1 MRAYLVIWLLIGALP
16 GFGHPVARGHSLSD
30 TFAVAR
36 PEGKW
41 IIRGTVADSASN
53 QPVPYASLR
62 LVEAESKRAVIG
74 LTTDVNGQFL
84 VEVRP
89 GITCR
94 LEVSSVG
101 FASKSLPVPPPQA
114 DRRTVLTIVMRA
126 TAMAIQE
133 VSVRGSKPV
142 VEEQLDRL
150 VYHADRDLTAQGGL
164 ATDLLRKVP
173 LVTVLPDGGVS
184 VRGAANVK
192 ILVNGRSSVL
202 SNNPAELLRQLPAES
217 IKTIEVITSPSAK
230 YEAEGST
237 LINIVTKRN
246 LAQGLNATL
255 NGGIGST
262 GSNAASSLS
271 MNYKK
276 LSLTSGLTGNWFYNP
291 FAADADV
298 YQLRGADRQRVIS
311 QQASGTIGIQVMNA
325 NAGIEY
331 RLSDKT
337 CLLIGLN
344 HRVRQVRTDRDAQFS
359 TDAGEP
365 TLPAGHYNSLIDSKT
380 NDWNAE
386 YSHTFGKAQQ
396 ELTVSWTGGVTRNQT
411 VATPAPPTQAD
422 IRSQNN
428 EHVFQADYQ
437 HPIRRNWL
445 LETGLRFTTRHISN
459 SLTDSLT
466 DHRLTTL
473 RYHQQ
478 LAAAYVSSQW
488 DLKKK
493 WSLRT
498 GLRLESTTND
508 IQQQMDQRNQRYTN
522 LFPTVLVQKR
532 LKNARS
538 VKMAYGLRMQRP
550 PAQLLNSAVAT
561 TDPISRYAGNPLLL
575 PEQIHTAELSYS
587 TYMKANSIIMSAFVR
602 HTHQPISPYN
612 ALVGTALVTQ
622 YVNLAGQTDIGINL
636 YTSVKTGP
644 RWQTI
649 ATANLYYA
657 ALRGGPGLGNLSNE
671 GANYTLGTLST
682 YDVSKTWAV
691 QLYGGYNSA
700 RIRLQGRDASFSYYQ
715 LSVRKSLPQQRG
727 SIALGIDNPLLRR
740 ATWISYNEAA
750 TFAFRSVAYQ
760 YNRGVRLTVIYRIGK
775 SGPRQE
781 SAKSRERRQSDLKE
795 DQ

>member
-1 MRAYLVIWLLIGALP
+1 MNAYLVIWLLIGTLP
-16 GFGHPVARGHSLSD
+16 GVGYPAARMHSPSD
-30 TFAVAR
+30 TFAVVR
-36 PEGKW
+36 QEGKW
-41 IIRGTVADSASN
+41 LIRGTVADSASK
-53 QPVPYASLR
+53 QPVPFASLR
-62 LVEAESKRAVIG
+62 LVEVTTKREVVG
-74 LTTDVNGQFL
+74 LTADANGQFV
-84 VEVRP
+84 VEVMP
-89 GITCR
+89 GIACR
-94 LEVSSVG
+94 LDVSSVG
-101 FASKSLPVPPPQA
+101 FASKSLAVPPPDA
-114 DRRTVLTIVMRA
+114 NRRTVLTIAMRA
-126 TAMAIQE
+126 IVTAIQE
-133 VSVRGSKPV
+133 VSVRGNKPI

-184 VRGAANVK
+184 VRGATSVK
-192 ILVNGRSSVL
+192 LLVNGRSSVL
-202 SNNPAELLRQLPAES
+202 SNNPAELLRQIPAES

-246 LAQGLNATL
+246 LTQGLNATL

-276 LSLTSGLTGNWFYNP
+276 LSISSGLTGNWFYNP

-298 YQLRGADRQRVIS
+298 YRIRGGDRQRVIS
-311 QQASGTIGIQVMNA
+311 QQASGTIGIGVMNA
-325 NAGIEY
+325 NAGVEY

-337 CLLIGLN
+337 RLLVGLN
-344 HRVRQVRTDRDAQFS
+344 HRVRQVWTDRDAQFS
-359 TDAGEP
+359 TGTDEP
-365 TLPAGHYNSLIDSKT
+365 TLPAGHYHSLIDSKT

-396 ELTVSWTGGVTRNQT
+396 ELTISWTGGITRNQT
-411 VATPAPPTQAD
+411 VAMPAPPTQTD

-445 LETGLRFTTRHISN
+445 LETGLRFTTRDISN
-459 SLTDSLT
+459 SLSDSLA

-473 RYHQQ
+473 HYRQQ

-498 GLRLESTTND
+498 GVRLESTTND
-508 IQQQMDQRNQRYTN
+508 IQQQVDQRSQHYTN
-522 LFPTVLVQKR
+522 LFPNVLIQKR

-538 VKMAYGLRMQRP
+538 VKIAYGLRIQRP

-561 TDPISRYAGNPLLL
+561 TDPISRYTGNPLLL
-575 PEQIHTAELSYS
+575 PEQIHTAELSFS
-587 TYMKANSIIMSAFVR
+587 TYVKANSIIMSAFVR
-602 HTHQPISPYN
+602 HVNQPISPYN
-612 ALVGTALVTQ
+612 SLVGNALVTQ
-622 YVNLAGQTDIGINL
+622 YVNLANQTDIGINL

-644 RWQTI
+644 HWQTI

-657 ALRGGPGLGNLSNE
+657 ALRGGAGLGNLTNE
-671 GANYTLGTLST
+671 GTNYTLGTLST
-682 YDVSKTWAV
+682 YDVSKTWAI

-727 SIALGIDNPLLRR
+727 SIALGVDNPLQRR
-740 ATWISYNEAA
+740 VPWVSYNEAS

-760 YNRGVRLTVIYRIGK
+760 YNRGVRLTVVYRIGK
-775 SGPRQE
+775 TGPRQE